1 MAFLLD
7 TDHVVIL
14 QRQSA
19 ALYPQLS
26 RRIDQRSPDEF
37 YISIVTFHEQ
47 VAGWQAFLNR
57 RRDAQSVARAYEEFS
72 HLLSAFADAQL
83 AEFSLEAAQKFEEL
97 RKQRVR
103 IGTMDLRIAATALVR
118 DYTVL
123 TRNLVDFEQ
132 VPGLKVEDWT
142 ITTPEKPR

>member
-1 MAFLLD
+1 MAYLLD

-14 QRQSA
+14 QLESA
-19 ALYPQLS
+19 DLYQRLS
-26 RRIDQRSPDEF
+26 SRLGQYSPDDF

-47 VAGWQAFLNR
+47 MAGWQAFLNR
-57 RRDAQSVARAYEEFS
+57 RRDAQSVVRAYREFS
-72 HLLSAFADAQL
+72 RLLSVFADVQL
-83 AEFSLEAAQKFEEL
+83 AEFSPEAAAEFDSL

-142 ITTPEKPR
+142 VTTPEKPR

>member
-1 MAFLLD
+1 MSFLLD

-14 QRQSA
+14 QRESA
-19 ALYPQLS
+19 NLYPQLS
-26 RRIDQRSPDEF
+26 RRLDQHSPSDF
-37 YISIVTFHEQ
+37 FISIVTFQEQ
-47 VAGWQAFLNR
+47 VAGWQALLNR
-57 RRDAQSVARAYEEFS
+57 RRDARSVVRVYEGFSLLLEGYAGAQISDFS
-72 HLLSAFADAQL
+72 H
-83 AEFSLEAAQKFEEL
+83 EAALKFEEL
-97 RKQRVR
+97 RSQRVR

-142 ITTPEKPR
+142 VTTPEKPR

>member
-1 MAFLLD
+1 MTYLLD

-14 QRQSA
+14 QRESA
-19 ALYPQLS
+19 GLFPRLS
-26 RRIDQRSPDEF
+26 SRIGQFSPHDF

-47 VAGWQAFLNR
+47 VAGWQALLNR
-57 RRDAQSVARAYEEFS
+57 RRDAQSVVRAYDEFS
-72 HLLSAFADAQL
+72 RLLSAFADVQL
-83 AEFSLEAAQKFEEL
+83 VEFSPEAAQKFDDL

-142 ITTPEKPR
+142 VTTPEKPR